1 MIVAS
6 IVAVYLFFTNFT
18 PYIGIKL
25 KIEENNFYVQSVNE
39 MGWGAQ
45 TDIQV
50 GDQVILINDLPLEN
64 HYTVRNF
71 LRIEQ
76 AETITVLKDSSHKTY
91 LISNSLELTR
101 QYLYYLVFPFLYF
114 LCNTLVSIF
123 ILKSQIQKKSSIL
136 LICFLKNLGLC
147 FISASS
153 SGKLD
158 IVGGVIL
165 NFSFLVAPVL
175 FLHFIYH
182 YLIEKGRSW
191 IDKKII
197 LWIYF
202 ISLSAFFVD
211 TLNYLEIIDYFF
223 SEKYILLIS
232 FLILNYVVTITLV
245 KCYRLSKKDEI
256 REPIRWMLMAFV
268 LALAP
273 FIFLYTIPFILI
285 GDTIISGVVASLFIF
300 FIPTIIFY
308 LLLSNKLFPIK
319 VYVDQFKYYSSI
331 LLFPTIAFTYIIK
344 AYYSNGYTLI
354 TITRTFLLI
363 YVLLFLFLVLKNYI
377 DRKLRAVLF
386 VEREQY
392 QKSIY
397 RYSESIKRENKVS
410 GVLNSIEREVK
421 EVLKV
426 KFISYIQVSKKGN
439 FICADTENQF
449 IEGAFAKKI
458 NSQVLNV
465 GKIIEHKEYFFLVI
479 GERQNYYYCLI
490 VKKLINIPLSKEQQD
505 WLEVLAYYT
514 SISIE
519 NMIKIEEL
527 LKKLESVEADQMVAN
542 KSNWLNRLM
551 VNWSEKE
558 RKQLAMDIH
567 DTILQDLIVHKRKVE
582 EIKRLAKDKPLILE
596 SRIEELEEDVLDMM
610 YTIRETCHELSP
622 PLLAKLGLK
631 HALQDLEVKF
641 NLLSTSKLVFKIE
654 GDNQSLQ
661 LKNDYELA
669 VFRSV
674 QELLNNA
681 IKHAKA
687 TEVTILVKISDQ
699 TLEIYY
705 QDNGIGTDLSTQ
717 NKNQKNMGLIGMKG
731 RVHSFGGEIKLTS
744 NPGKGMKVQIVIPLK

>member
-1 MIVAS
+1 MMITATV
-6 IVAVYLFFTNFT
+6 VLYLFFTNLY
-18 PYIGIKL
+18 PYIGIRL
-25 KIEENNFYVQSVNE
+25 TLESDHFYVQTINKI
-39 MGWGAQ
+39 GWGAQ
-45 TDIQV
+45 SDIQV
-50 GDQVILINDLPLEN
+50 GDQIILINHLPPEK
-64 HYTVRNF
+64 HMTVKKF

-76 AETITVLKDSSHKTY
+76 AETITVLKGTNPKTF
-91 LISNSLELTR
+91 LINHTLELTR
-101 QYLYYLVFPFLYF
+101 QYLYHVVIPFLYF
-114 LCNTLVSIF
+114 LFNILVSIF
-123 ILKSQIQKKSSIL
+123 LVKNRIPKNSSIL
-136 LICFLKNLGLC
+136 LIYFFMLLSLC
-147 FISASS
+147 FISGSS
-153 SGKLD
+153 SARLN
-158 IVGGVIL
+158 IVGVVTV

-175 FLHFIYH
+175 FLHFFYQ
-182 YLIEKGRSW
+182 YLVENGKLWIEKRLLFWLYIMSF
-191 IDKKII
+191 
-197 LWIYF
+197 LTFF
-202 ISLSAFFVD
+202 IV
-211 TLNYLEIIDYFF
+211 TLNKLMLMDFF
-223 SEKYILLIS
+223 INAKLVLFSTFLFLIS
-232 FLILNYVVTITLV
+232 IVAITLL

-256 REPIRWMLMAFV
+256 REPIRWMLLTFA
-268 LALAP
+268 LSLAP
-273 FIFLYTIPFILI
+273 YIFLYTIPFIIFGEVIMLRE
-285 GDTIISGVVASLFIF
+285 VASLFIF

-308 LLLSNKLFPIK
+308 LLLVNKLFPIK
-319 VYVDQFKYYSSI
+319 VYVNQIEYYLAI
-331 LLFPTIAFTYIIK
+331 LIIPSTVVTFIIK

-354 TITRTFLLI
+354 TITRTFLVI

-386 VEREQY
+386 VESEQY

-397 RYSESIKRENKVS
+397 RYSEAIKRENKVS
-410 GVLNSIEREVK
+410 GVLNSIEREMK

-449 IEGAFAKKI
+449 LEGALAKKI

-465 GKIIEHKEYFFLVI
+465 GKIIEHKEYFLLVI

-490 VKKLINIPLSKEQQD
+490 VKKLTNTPIRKEQQD

-519 NMIKIEEL
+519 NMIKIEDL

-558 RKQLAMDIH
+558 RKHLATDIH

-687 TEVTILVKISDQ
+687 TEVTILVKINDQ

-717 NKNQKNMGLIGMKG
+717 NKDRKNMGLS
-731 RVHSFGGEIKLTS
+731 RYERSCSKLRRR
-744 NPGKGMKVQIVIPLK
+744 N